1 MGYDVADASRTRGG
15 KNETPEKR
23 RNALLRKKI
32 LFRLLL
38 PTLAAALAA
47 SIAEAQS
54 LAPPSPP
61 PAPPEARP
69 APPLAPPG
77 QPVVGLPTQQRP
89 LDLIATITLATG
101 KSETFARE
109 IDRLEIITGPGGGI
123 ELIHLVLVAG
133 GERNTHVWYNYGQ
146 VAKLSYR
153 FVTPQGSSKVY
164 VRLLQASPSTRDL
177 TERLEP
183 LSPLEFR

>member
-1 MGYDVADASRTRGG
+1 M
-15 KNETPEKR
+15 
-23 RNALLRKKI
+23 RKER
-32 LFRLLL
+32 FLL
-38 PTLAAALAA
+38 PALAAAALLA
-47 SIAEAQS
+47 SVAEAQV
-54 LAPPSPP
+54 LP
-61 PAPPEARP
+61 PAPPSSPPLAPEVRP

-77 QPVVGLPTQQRP
+77 QPLVGLPAQRP

-101 KSETFARE
+101 KTETFARE
-109 IDRLEIITGPGGGI
+109 IDRLEIITGPGGAI
-123 ELIHLVLVAG
+123 ELIHLLLVAD

-153 FVTPQGSSKVY
+153 FVSPQGSSKVY
-164 VRLLQASPSTRDL
+164 VRLLKASPPTREL